1 MRLEQSIC
9 ERLVQFYMS
18 KPYNEFAS
26 IRSSDLDQKVLS
38 EVTVVINQSV
48 LPFFIIVANLT
59 LGFWLLTLVV
69 FVNPVIGLVVGL

>member
-26 IRSSDLDQKVLS
+26 IRSSDLDQKS
-38 EVTVVINQSV
+38 
-48 LPFFIIVANLT
+48 
-59 LGFWLLTLVV
+59 
-69 FVNPVIGLVVGL
+69 PVRSDGCN